1 MTKKVA
7 ITTESAADLSK
18 KTQKELDVS
27 VMPLTVLIADEEY
40 RDGVDLTTGE
50 LYEKSEL
57 YSAVP
62 KTAGISPHDYKVV
75 FEALCEK
82 GFDVVHVA
90 LSSKLSSCFQNASF
104 AANGFENVF
113 VVDSLNLSAGMALL
127 VFEAARLRDEGKS
140 AKEIASSLEKLK
152 KKVKT
157 SFVLDDIDFL
167 KKGGRCTAAEKLA
180 ADLFSLHPSVDVVDG
195 ELIPGKKFRGKELS
209 AKKKYI
215 EEKLRASNPDKR
227 LCFLNYSAA
236 PQDEVDE
243 LSLFLKK
250 AFPFEKVIAS
260 EAGCTISSHCG
271 KGCAG
276 IIFSDNG

>member
-1 MTKKVA
+1 MSKKVA

-18 KTQKELDVS
+18 KAQKELDVS
-27 VMPLTVLIADEEY
+27 VMPLTVLIGDEEY
-40 RDGVDLTTGE
+40 RDGVDLTTAE
-50 LYEKSEL
+50 LFEKSEL

-104 AANGFENVF
+104 AANSFENVF
-113 VVDSLNLSAGMALL
+113 VVDSLNLSAGMALP

-140 AKEIASSLEKLK
+140 AKEIFSSLEKLK
-152 KKVKT
+152 HKVKT
-157 SFVLDDIDFL
+157 SFVLDDLEFL
-167 KKGGRCTAAEKLA
+167 EKGGRCTAAKKLA

-195 ELIPGKKFRGKELS
+195 ELLPGKSFFGNGLS
-209 AKKKYI
+209 PKKKYI
-215 EEKLRASNPDKR
+215 EEKLRSSKADKS
-227 LCFLNYSAA
+227 LCFLNHSCV
-236 PQDEVDE
+236 PQDEIDE

-250 AFPFEKVIAS
+250 SFSFEKVLS
-260 EAGCTISSHCG
+260 FEAGCTISSHCG
-271 KGCAG
+271 KGCVG
-276 IIFSDNG
+276 IIFTSAD